1 MTPLNLVLQ
10 FTILL
15 FALYNSSNKSIQDCV
30 IINGGGY
37 SGFWYYYGYLQNNK
51 KITIDKTV
59 YCYSS
64 GCLAYVAL
72 LTHNNSTYLYKQ
84 VNALAIDYNNNKL
97 TNYDVKEQ
105 FINTITRN
113 VSNLQNYNLNILTT
127 NYAGQCIIKQP
138 KTTSQ
143 LISALDET
151 TNIPVLTTKLDFNK
165 NLDGGLCYAI
175 YFNKYCSSSIMLPYK
190 YRFYSNIFNKNLS
203 PDDISYFMDYTF

>member
-1 MTPLNLVLQ
+1 MTPLDLVLQ

-51 KITIDKTV
+51 KNTINKTV

-84 VNALAIDYNNNKL
+84 TNALAIDYNNNKL

-175 YFNKYCSSSIMLPYK
+175 YFNKYCSKNINIPYK